1 MKILYVSW
9 WASNKKQRG
18 HLFWITS
25 SLLGYCGEAE
35 FSTATLKTAKIQG
48 SHNVLN
54 PAAYQRGF
62 GFQNES
68 VARTEA
74 DVLAKIVREEEIDV
88 VVIYE
93 GAVFELEVARSLSI
107 VAKNTKVIVNLYEAE
122 RWAQFFIQSSVDTLE
137 SFKRSYF
144 DVQNMLVSAETRNL
158 SALAKA
164 NLNLRIPVFPVF
176 STLDFQL
183 VSIDDPT
190 ALWTRKR
197 QPNSV
202 CVSIGSV
209 NHFEFATALISRLQK
224 EPDVSHI
231 KVILQDRS
239 GHSRHHVGIL
249 RQLGLAP
256 DDIFSGVLSPESYA
270 FALLSSSLVLFT
282 YNKENYAYK
291 SSGRVQDA
299 LMMGCLPI
307 VQKDTA
313 LSGQVRQSGNMVTHE
328 YVRGD
333 VDSAVQSIKRGL
345 AFDCSDISHLSVDD
359 FVNWIKGLQMGQENW
374 SKDPSPKEPFR
385 LSNVASK
392 HVSLRQRIGEQMVR
406 LGLISP

>member
-18 HLFWITS
+18 HLFWISS
-25 SLLGYCGEAE
+25 SLLSYRGEAK
-35 FSTATLKTAKIQG
+35 FSTATLKTAQIQG
-48 SHNVLN
+48 SYNVLN
-54 PAAYQRGF
+54 PAVYQRGF

-74 DVLAKIVREEEIDV
+74 EVLAKIVIAQEIDA

-93 GAVFELEVARSLSI
+93 GAFFELEVAHKLSGLTKT
-107 VAKNTKVIVNLYEAE
+107 AKVIVNLYEAE
-122 RWAQFFIQSSVDTLE
+122 RWAQFFIQSSIATVE
-137 SFKRSYF
+137 SFRRSYF
-144 DVQNMLVSAETRNL
+144 DVQNMIVSAETRNL
-158 SALAKA
+158 SALAEA

-183 VSIDDPT
+183 ENLDDPT
-190 ALWTRKR
+190 ALWNCKR

-202 CVSIGSV
+202 CISIGSV
-209 NHFEFATALISRLQK
+209 NHFEFAAALISRLQN
-224 EPDVSHI
+224 ESDVSHI

-239 GHSRHHVGIL
+239 GHSRKHVRIL

-256 DDIFSGVLSPESYA
+256 DNIFSGVLSPESYA
-270 FALLSSSLVLFT
+270 FALRSSGVVLFT
-282 YNKENYAYK
+282 YGKEKYAYK

-333 VDSAVQSIKRGL
+333 VDSAVQSIIRGF
-345 AFDCSDISHLSVDD
+345 AFDRSDVSHLSVDD
-359 FVNWIKGLQMGQENW
+359 FVTWIKGVQMGEESW
-374 SKDPSPKEPFR
+374 SKDPSPKEPFK
-385 LSNVASK
+385 LGNLTSK
-392 HVSLRQRIGEQMVR
+392 NVSLRQRIGEQMVR
-406 LGLISP
+406 FGLISP